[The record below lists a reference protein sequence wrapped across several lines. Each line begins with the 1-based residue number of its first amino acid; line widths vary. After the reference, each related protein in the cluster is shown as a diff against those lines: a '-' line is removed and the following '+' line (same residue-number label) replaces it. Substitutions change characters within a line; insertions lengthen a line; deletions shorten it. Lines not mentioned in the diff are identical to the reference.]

1 MNSGLSAAE
10 HKILQAK
17 LRGLPDTM
25 PPRTVWNRIKDQARA
40 EGLLSSVRT
49 RQGFKWATGAA
60 IAAAVA
66 MMVLRIPLQPV
77 PPELPPEIS
86 DTPDY
91 AEIAGNNSMASLNTL
106 MVQSQQLERDL
117 RSLPGQPRL
126 VRAGTQATI
135 TELENRIA
143 AIDYRL
149 NHPGV
154 QLTRAEARIYW
165 RERVRLMNLLVN
177 IRYAQAQRMAF

>member
-1 MNSGLSAAE
+1 MNCGLSVAE
-10 HKILQAK
+10 HEILQAK
-17 LRGLPDTM
+17 LRALPDTM
-25 PPRTVWNRIKDQARA
+25 PPRVVWNRIKDQARA
-40 EGLLSSVRT
+40 EGLLSNVRA
-49 RQGFKWATGAA
+49 RLGIKWAAGAA

-66 MMVLRIPLQPV
+66 LAVLRIPLQPAQ
-77 PPELPPEIS
+77 PELPPVMS

-91 AEIAGNNSMASLNTL
+91 AEIAGNNSVASLNTL

-117 RSLPGQPRL
+117 RSLPGQPQL

-135 TELENRIA
+135 SELENRIA

-154 QLTRAEARIYW
+154 RLTRAEARIYW

-177 IRYAQAQRMAF
+177 MRYAQAQRMAF